1 MMRGF
6 RYAENAVTLRLDAD
20 RCTGCGA
27 CALVCPHRVFEIA
40 HGVAHIADL
49 GACMECSAC
58 KTNCPFGAIEVR
70 QGVGCASAVI
80 NGWVRKLRGDEDATP
95 TCDC

>member
-1 MMRGF
+1 MRGF
-6 RYAENAVTLRLDAD
+6 RYIEDAATLRLDFG

-27 CALVCPHRVFEIA
+27 CEIVCPHRVFVVEDGRA
-40 HGVAHIADL
+40 RIADL

-80 NGWVRKLRGDEDATP
+80 NGWVRRLRGEKDPTP
-95 TCDC
+95 TCEC